1 MLKLT
6 TKTHEPTCTDL
17 LSTSILA
24 FDRLSKQAYF
34 ESLQNETRRLSQ
46 VVSKLSLGTNNYNI
60 WVSGLEQ
67 GISSINPEYWSILA
81 GDIEYP
87 AEPDYIY
94 YTTEESYFAV
104 AMTEY
109 MEVGFATELH
119 TIRQEV
125 EQFISINRDHN
136 KRLLAQYEAR
146 LGEFEELNQKARM
159 LLESTLEMA
168 PAAMISCIFGAR
180 SAFLVLDRFKMRGF

>member
-1 MLKLT
+1 MIQQFST
-6 TKTHEPTCTDL
+6 TTDL
-17 LSTSILA
+17 TMAST
-24 FDRLSKQAYF
+24 
-34 ESLQNETRRLSQ
+34 ETWQLSQ

-60 WVSGLEQ
+60 WVSRLEQ
-67 GISSINPEYWSILA
+67 GISNINPEYWSILA

-87 AEPDYIY
+87 AEPNYIY

-119 TIRQEV
+119 TIRQKV

-136 KRLLAQYEAR
+136 KCLLAQYEAR
-146 LGEFEELNQKARM
+146 LRKFEELNQKARM

-168 PAAMISCIFGAR
+168 PTAMISCIFGAR
-180 SAFLVLDRFKMRGF
+180 SAFLVLDRCKMRGF